1 MGTPVVSEKRSA
13 RLSTLVPMWI
23 LFVLSALYL
32 PLRYLGDMKS
42 ASDVL
47 YNTAQLY
54 GTALQIVLAASIVA
68 VAVTIGMKQSVG
80 RQWLLLGLGVSL
92 YAVGDITWTLF
103 DLFLGMDPYPSIA
116 DVFYAAEY
124 VFFFAAVALAIHAYS
139 GLVKTRTPML
149 VGGAVAAAGIAMVYF
164 ALLAP
169 YIFPAGAVELG
180 FWRLVLSTICPV
192 ADIALML
199 APAVALALVV
209 RQLGA
214 DRLARPWWLVVA
226 GALVFTVVDS
236 LFVYADW
243 AGTGL
248 TPLVDMGYVLANL
261 LFACAALV
269 AKDAYRV
276 S

>member
-1 MGTPVVSEKRSA
+1 MSAPASAKRTA
-13 RLSTLVPMWI
+13 HLSTLLPIWI
-23 LFVLSALYL
+23 LVVLSLLYL
-32 PLRYLGDMKS
+32 PLRYLMDMEWV
-42 ASDVL
+42 SDAV
-47 YNTAQLY
+47 YNTAYLY
-54 GTALQIVLAASIVA
+54 GTVLQIVLAASIVA

-80 RQWLLLGLGVSL
+80 RQWLLVGLGVAL
-92 YAVGDITWTLF
+92 YAAGDIAWTLF
-103 DLFLGMDPYPSIA
+103 DLFLGIDPYPSIA
-116 DVFYAAEY
+116 DVFYTAEY
-124 VFFFAAVALAIHAYS
+124 VFFFAAIVLAIRAYS

-149 VGGAVAAAGIAMVYF
+149 VGTVVAVVGITLVYF

-169 YIFPAGAVELG
+169 YIFPAGVEELG
-180 FWRLVLSTICPV
+180 FWGLVVSSIYPV

-199 APAVALALVV
+199 APAIALALVV

-214 DRLARPWWLVVA
+214 GRLARPWWLVVV
-226 GALVFTVVDS
+226 GALVFALVDS

-248 TPLVDMGYVLANL
+248 TPVMDMGYVLANL

-269 AKDAYRV
+269 AKDAYRI